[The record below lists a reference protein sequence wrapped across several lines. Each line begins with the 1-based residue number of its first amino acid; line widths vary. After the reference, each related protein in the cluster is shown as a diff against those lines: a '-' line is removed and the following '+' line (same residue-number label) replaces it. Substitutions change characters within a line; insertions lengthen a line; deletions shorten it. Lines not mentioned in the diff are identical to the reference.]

1 MHVNH
6 KCIKIRTVYCLITVT
21 LIFALLYL
29 YNTSYL
35 KKTEVEI
42 PRVTTIRP
50 PNETTETFKNVAP
63 KTTTKYILLWTDPS
77 LHPFV
82 YFGEGNSIF
91 TKGKCGYTNCY
102 VTSNKELLRDLTE
115 YDIVAFN
122 GPQLDIGDLPRVRSF
137 HQKYVYAN
145 IEAADNYPICT
156 DDWNHFFNWTW
167 TYKLNSDAIWG
178 YIVVT
183 NSSNHIVGPSLEV
196 DWMSLDDMAPID
208 MDLKQ
213 KLATKS
219 KAAAWFV
226 SNCNTISEREEYVN
240 VLQTY
245 LGDFNLK
252 IDVYGACGTFQCPKE
267 IMNKC
272 LDEVEKKYYFFL
284 AFENAISEDYVT
296 EKVLLALNHYAVPIV
311 YGGADYSR
319 FLPPGSYLNAKQLG
333 PYNLAKE
340 MFDIIENREI
350 YYRFFRWRKYYS
362 FGRRFENPDSN
373 EYCKFCAMA
382 NDENLMKETKIYHNF
397 SSWWNAKICNFG
409 NNSTSMRK

>member
-1 MHVNH
+1 
-6 KCIKIRTVYCLITVT
+6 
-21 LIFALLYL
+21 
-29 YNTSYL
+29 
-35 KKTEVEI
+35 
-42 PRVTTIRP
+42 
-50 PNETTETFKNVAP
+50 
-63 KTTTKYILLWTDPS
+63 
-77 LHPFV
+77 
-82 YFGEGNSIF
+82 
-91 TKGKCGYTNCY
+91 
-102 VTSNKELLRDLTE
+102 
-115 YDIVAFN
+115 
-122 GPQLDIGDLPRVRSF
+122 
-137 HQKYVYAN
+137 
-145 IEAADNYPICT
+145 
-156 DDWNHFFNWTW
+156 
-167 TYKLNSDAIWG
+167 
-178 YIVVT
+178 
-183 NSSNHIVGPSLEV
+183 
-196 DWMSLDDMAPID
+196 MSLDDMAPID

-213 KLATKS
+213 KLANKS

-350 YYRFFRWRKYYS
+350 YYRYFRWRKYYS

-397 SSWWNAKICNFG
+397 SSWWNAKICNPEY
-409 NNSTSMRK
+409 NSTSMRK